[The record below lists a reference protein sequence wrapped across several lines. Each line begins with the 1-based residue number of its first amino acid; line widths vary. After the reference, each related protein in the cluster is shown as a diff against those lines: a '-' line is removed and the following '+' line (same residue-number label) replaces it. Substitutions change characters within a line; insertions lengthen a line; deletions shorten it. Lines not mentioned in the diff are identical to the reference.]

1 MKQDLKAKLSDLR
14 RTGEIQT
21 GRQYAEKPKSGFKD
35 RLFPEEGHEE
45 ETAFGRCYMREL
57 LYPLTYQHGW
67 NRLSGID
74 SCCGTGLALSAHDDS
89 LADFNPRESLFLD
102 IETTGLS
109 GGTGTWA
116 FLIGLGWL
124 EGNSFKLRQ
133 YFLRRPAEERAILSH
148 FSTEA
153 ERFPAMITFNGKIF
167 DLPLIQTRQI
177 LAGLRHTVPPRHLD
191 LLQCARSLWK
201 KRLPSR
207 SLKALEE
214 ALLGIKRFDDI
225 PGSEIPAVYFEY
237 LRHGNTE
244 KMRKVFHHNVLDILS
259 MVTLLKRV
267 SLLATGE
274 MVEHPA
280 EELAL
285 GRLCINAGRI
295 KEGLSYLRRASVNGT
310 PPLAEE
316 AAIELALF
324 YKRRCQWEKAVSIW
338 QMAIDNKTA
347 NPTFHVELAKYFEH
361 RQRDYSAALS
371 LTEEA
376 IGLLK
381 KYPSA
386 SPGSSELSIPALE
399 HRSGRLRRRL
409 AGATRFS

>member
-1 MKQDLKAKLSDLR
+1 MKRDLKAKLSDLQHTGEV
-14 RTGEIQT
+14 RTG
-21 GRQYAEKPKSGFKD
+21 RHYAENLKAGLED
-35 RLFPEEGHEE
+35 NLFPGEGREEK
-45 ETAFGRCYMREL
+45 TAFGFCYMREL
-57 LYPLTYQHGW
+57 LFPLTYQHGW
-67 NRLSGID
+67 SRLSGID
-74 SCCGTGLALSAHDDS
+74 SCCGTSLALSARDDS
-89 LADFNPRESLFLD
+89 LAGFNPRESLFLD

-133 YFLRRPAEERAILSH
+133 YFLRRPAEERALLSH
-148 FSTEA
+148 FSREA

-225 PGSEIPAVYFEY
+225 PGTEIPSVYFEY
-237 LRHGNTE
+237 LRRGNT
-244 KMRKVFHHNVLDILS
+244 KNMRKVFHHNVLDILS
-259 MVTLLKRV
+259 MVTLLERV
-267 SLLATGE
+267 SLLGTGE

-285 GRLCINAGRI
+285 GRLCINVGRI
-295 KEGLSYLRRASVNGT
+295 KEGLSYLRRASANGT

-316 AAIELALF
+316 AAIELARF
-324 YKRRCQWEKAVSIW
+324 YKRRHQWEKAASIW
-338 QMAIDNKTA
+338 QMAVDNKTA
-347 NPTFHVELAKYFEH
+347 NPTFYVELAKYFEH
-361 RQRDYSAALS
+361 RQRYYSTALS

-376 IGLLK
+376 IALLK
-381 KYPSA
+381 KCPSA
-386 SPGSSELSIPALE
+386 SLGSSELSIPALE